1 MYDPHTKDSR
11 GFGFVMMV
19 DADGAARAIAE
30 LNGKEFMGKVM
41 TVAHVR
47 SGSRAIPSNSSHFPD
62 NRLTSSRIHYLML
75 LQARRARAR
84 TPTPGRYYGPPKT
97 GDYAS
102 SGRGKF
108 TLKFIIQNP
117 FGTNRV

>member
-47 SGSRAIPSNSSHFPD
+47 SGFKTYPTALAQSTDIVSNPLLDALTGSS
-62 NRLTSSRIHYLML
+62 SSRQDPDSGKVL
-75 LQARRARAR
+75 RASQ
-84 TPTPGRYYGPPKT
+84 
-97 GDYAS
+97 DW
-102 SGRGKF
+102 
-108 TLKFIIQNP
+108 
-117 FGTNRV
+117 